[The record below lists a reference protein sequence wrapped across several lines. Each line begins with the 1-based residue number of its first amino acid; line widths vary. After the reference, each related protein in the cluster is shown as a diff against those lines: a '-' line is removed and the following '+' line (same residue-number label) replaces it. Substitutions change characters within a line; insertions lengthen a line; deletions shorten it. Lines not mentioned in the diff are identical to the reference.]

1 MKTRYTF
8 MLVVC
13 LFSAAMV
20 MGDSPIKPKSRL
32 GLPAI
37 VLPETRPEWIR
48 MYRVSEHNPSALL
61 PYLDD
66 AFLNRLVPSPRNDDE
81 EDRWRQ
87 LRWYAL
93 VRLGDIAGVELI
105 PALEHYAQLYEA
117 QAAQSEDR
125 SKCEAFA
132 DLTRLTIERIRLR
145 AQGRDVYVRAMIEW
159 VRTPA
164 PGPEASYREASS
176 SWRRVSEGARA
187 LGVVKAREGVDA
199 LMERSKDRRSHFAD
213 AHRFC
218 VRALARIG
226 DKRAMQVLYDKMML
240 WVPYGV
246 AAEVPLE
253 PDEPDIVWAY
263 WQMRTDGMTLQE
275 AITDLVSVLGTSGLG
290 GVDEALLHIG
300 KPAVPALL
308 AVLKAPDSSVDKKRA
323 AIGMLARMG
332 AQEAKDA
339 LLDILRNNTDGLA
352 SNAAYG
358 LAVLGAKEALPYL
371 MREAEL
377 EETYSRKEAAIRG
390 LGELGDPDAE
400 PFLLRL
406 ATQHPDPRVRR
417 EAVMALERAG
427 TRATIPILEQRLQVE
442 ESYLVGYIQNTID
455 ALRKKKR

>member
-8 MLVVC
+8 MLAVC

-81 EDRWRQ
+81 DDRWRQ

-93 VRLGDIAGVELI
+93 VRLGDIAGTELI
-105 PALEHYAQLYEA
+105 PVLEHYARLYEA

-125 SKCEAFA
+125 SKYEAFA
-132 DLTRLTIERIRLR
+132 DWTRLTIERIRLR

-164 PGPEASYREASS
+164 PGPEASYREASNA
-176 SWRRVSEGARA
+176 WRRVIQGARA
-187 LGVVKAREGVDA
+187 LGAIKAREGVDA
-199 LMERSKDRRSHFAD
+199 LMERCKDRRSRFAD
-213 AHRFC
+213 ADDFC

-226 DKRAMQVLYDKMML
+226 DRRAMQVLYDRMML
-240 WVPYGV
+240 WVGYGV

-275 AITDLVSVLGTSGLG
+275 AIAELVSALDTPGLR

-323 AIGMLARMG
+323 AMGMLARMG

-390 LGELGDPDAE
+390 LGELGDPAAE
-400 PFLLRL
+400 PLLLRL
-406 ATQHPDPRVRR
+406 ATQHPDPRVRC

-427 TRATIPILEQRLQVE
+427 TPAAIPVLEQRLQTEVD
-442 ESYLVGYIQNTID
+442 YLVGYIQNTID